1 MNCVHGQG
9 SPKKCSS
16 TKNDNLP
23 SIIEYLPQN
32 ISRKPRSKRISAR
45 RNHLSGFLVEGLAGF
60 PMKKRSSTSQIMT
73 PVMDINAQSMHLNSK
88 SMNYTDN
95 SITNYGKELEIKK
108 EKQKTRESDMMVFES
123 DFFRDVP
130 EEDELPLNFEIPG
143 PIPDLVDLY
152 AFGI

>member
-1 MNCVHGQG
+1 MNCVQGRG
-9 SPKKCSS
+9 SPKKYSS
-16 TKNDNLP
+16 AKNDNLQ

-32 ISRKPRSKRISAR
+32 ISRKPRS
-45 RNHLSGFLVEGLAGF
+45 FLVEGLAGF
-60 PMKKRSSTSQIMT
+60 PADKKKRSSTSQIMT
-73 PVMDINAQSMHLNSK
+73 QVMDINAQSVHLNSK
-88 SMNYTDN
+88 SMNYKDN
-95 SITNYGKELEIKK
+95 SITNYRKELEIEK
-108 EKQKTRESDMMVFES
+108 ENHKTRESDMMEFES